1 MKVFPKLSV
10 LALAALP
17 VAGWSMGS
25 EADIAK
31 IVEIGKNRN
40 QVMKTLKELTD
51 MGPRLTG
58 SPGYD
63 RAAVWAM
70 KRFQS
75 YGLKAHLEEWGE
87 VPVGFERGKRQIG
100 RMVEPF
106 DRPITFTTMNWTP
119 GTNGLVR
126 ANAVL
131 APKTVEELQNDPGKY
146 RGRWLIMPGGAGMRG
161 QRDTSPPELKD
172 ALDKLGIAGRIYG
185 TPDDRVHSSGTW
197 RGKTYENRP
206 KNLDIIVN
214 KEAFDR
220 IVRNCE
226 YGRNVVLE
234 FDIENRWIKG
244 PLKQVN
250 VIADLV
256 GTEKPDEMVIVCG
269 HLDSWN
275 SPGSTGTCDNGTG
288 SAVALEAA
296 RILAASGVKP
306 KRTIRFILWG
316 GEEQG
321 LLGSRAYVAKHKDKL
336 DKISAVLNDDGG
348 TNYQGGYTGIE
359 SMKAMMEAAFA
370 PTVKAFPDMP
380 MSFTT
385 VPNMPAGG
393 SSDHAPFNWE
403 GVPGFFTKETG
414 RADYGKVWHTQYD
427 YYDYAIPEYLVQSST
442 NHAIVSFN
450 LAQAETLLPRGPK
463 PARSSTASRFNH
475 ALAVGADRIYEDPA
489 AYLEHWWEHAGH
501 SKDDH
506 DHEDDYV
513 MFFVDYTKRWTVR
526 LANAIRK

>member
-161 QRDTSPPELKD
+161 QRDTSPQELKD
-172 ALDKLGIAGRIYG
+172 ALDKLGIAGRIFG

-197 RGKTYENRP
+197 RDKTYENRP

-214 KEAFDR
+214 KEAYDR

-256 GTEKPDEMVIVCG
+256 GTEKPDEMVIVSG
-269 HLDSWN
+269 HLDSWDG
-275 SPGSTGTCDNGTG
+275 PGAEGACDNGTG
-288 SAVALEAA
+288 TMVAVETA
-296 RILAASGVKP
+296 RILMKAGAKP
-306 KRTIRFILWG
+306 KRTIRFIMWT

-321 LLGSRAYVAKHKDKL
+321 LHGSRRYVEMHKNELAK
-336 DKISAVLNDDGG
+336 ITCVFVDDGG
-348 TNYQGGYTGIE
+348 TNYQGGVTCTAE
-359 SMKAMMEAAFA
+359 MEPMLKAALEPAM
-370 PTVKAFPDMP
+370 KAFPDLP
-380 MSFTT
+380 MQIRIAERI
-385 VPNMPAGG
+385 PAGG
-393 SSDHAPFNWE
+393 GSDHAPFNAA
-403 GVPGFFTKETG
+403 GVPGFFWFETG
-414 RADYGKVWHTQYD
+414 RSDYNYVHHTQHD
-427 YYDYAIPEYLVQSST
+427 KFEMAIPEYLVQSST
-442 NHAIVSFN
+442 NSAAASYIM
-450 LAQAETLLPRGPK
+450 ACAPTLLPRPAAPATA
-463 PARSSTASRFNH
+463 PARAN
-475 ALAVGADRIYEDPA
+475 GAGGPPP
-489 AYLEHWWEHAGH
+489 
-501 SKDDH
+501 
-506 DHEDDYV
+506 
-513 MFFVDYTKRWTVR
+513 KR
-526 LANAIRK
+526 